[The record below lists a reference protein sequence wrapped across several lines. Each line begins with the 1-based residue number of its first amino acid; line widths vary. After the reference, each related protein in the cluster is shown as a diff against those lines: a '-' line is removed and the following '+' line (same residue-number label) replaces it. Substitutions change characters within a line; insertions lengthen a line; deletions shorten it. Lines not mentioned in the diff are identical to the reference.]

1 MKNFRK
7 HPLHS
12 FLNPMCVALIMVAC
26 NSGCIEQR
34 FELGEDVS
42 VSGDASPA
50 FALSLGSGNWTVQQ
64 VLNQVDSVDWEI
76 DEASG
81 SAMFVQPFD
90 LLESQPCELPLINEA
105 LDEVFELDEST
116 AQTLSNLPEAQQLSL
131 GYETAWGFELPTMD
145 SVDSLWVDQ
154 GVLSVFIISDIP
166 MNQSIQLICTNLLA
180 GGSPIV
186 LNVDMEYDGQ
196 LPLEG
201 SAVVNTADVRGI
213 FASNAGIEVMCE
225 WDVVLE
231 STGDEVDESA
241 AISIEVEWQ
250 DVSVSGAFGKFGSQ
264 TTVDFNVVQAMPL
277 LEQWN
282 PDQLHFADPRIRLN
296 ARNSSGIPI
305 GIQWDEFAFV
315 SNLETWDIGGT
326 DITNFPVLAAANS
339 VGSWAETTHVIDNS
353 GTIPT
358 LTEAMELKPDSV
370 ILGGALLLNPDS
382 EGSNF
387 LTNESALEIQGAL
400 EVPLMGWGRGLT
412 WKDTIRESISQE
424 LNAAINPPLDW
435 QDVESVTLRF
445 IANNGWPLGMDLQV
459 AFLDGNDVAI
469 DSLHQF
475 NAPDAFHIS
484 AGGIDHSIPSV
495 DLNYGRVIESTQ
507 TVMDLVLSQDQAA
520 ELLSMDCQGIEV
532 ALSLGTPD
540 AQNESSVRFFPEDEI
555 ELKLSARVSCA
566 ISLTP

>member
-1 MKNFRK
+1 
-7 HPLHS
+7 
-12 FLNPMCVALIMVAC
+12 
-26 NSGCIEQR
+26 
-34 FELGEDVS
+34 
-42 VSGDASPA
+42 
-50 FALSLGSGNWTVQQ
+50 
-64 VLNQVDSVDWEI
+64 
-76 DEASG
+76 
-81 SAMFVQPFD
+81 
-90 LLESQPCELPLINEA
+90 
-105 LDEVFELDEST
+105 
-116 AQTLSNLPEAQQLSL
+116 
-131 GYETAWGFELPTMD
+131 
-145 SVDSLWVDQ
+145 
-154 GVLSVFIISDIP
+154 
-166 MNQSIQLICTNLLA
+166 
-180 GGSPIV
+180 
-186 LNVDMEYDGQ
+186 
-196 LPLEG
+196 
-201 SAVVNTADVRGI
+201 
-213 FASNAGIEVMCE
+213 
-225 WDVVLE
+225 
-231 STGDEVDESA
+231 
-241 AISIEVEWQ
+241 
-250 DVSVSGAFGKFGSQ
+250 
-264 TTVDFNVVQAMPL
+264 
-277 LEQWN
+277 
-282 PDQLHFADPRIRLN
+282 
-296 ARNSSGIPI
+296 
-305 GIQWDEFAFV
+305 
-315 SNLETWDIGGT
+315 
-326 DITNFPVLAAANS
+326 
-339 VGSWAETTHVIDNS
+339 VIDNS

-370 ILGGALLLNPDS
+370 ILGGALLLTPDS